1 METIMAK
8 RESLH
13 IPGLVR
19 HKNPISHCTRIGN
32 MLFSG
37 AIAGYGKDGSMPDSL
52 GAQVANAFA
61 NMKIL
66 VEGAGFGLGDVAKV
80 TVFMRDT
87 SNRDAVNREWLKLFP
102 DEHDRPARHA
112 IRTEF
117 DGKTLVQLEIVA
129 VR

>member
-1 METIMAK
+1 MAK
-8 RESLH
+8 RESMH

-37 AIAGYGKDGSMPDSL
+37 AIGGYGKDGGVPDTFD
-52 GAQVANAFA
+52 AQVTNAFA
-61 NMKIL
+61 NLKIL

-80 TVFMRDT
+80 TVFLKDT

-102 DEHDRPARHA
+102 EEHDRPARHA
-112 IRTEF
+112 IKADL